1 MNHLIIGLGGTGG
14 KIIRALRKALYA
26 ELHGNSVDG
35 LNIGYLY
42 VDSSDE
48 MMAIDDPSWK
58 TLGTSVQLSRAS
70 QLLITDANLT
80 SRLDNLDSYPGLKHW
95 LGSPQ
100 EWRDI
105 LNSIVGATLGGQKRR
120 LGRFLFAC
128 KADKYR
134 EQVQTQVKLLQKD
147 GQTEVTFH
155 LLVGLAGGTGSGSI
169 VDAVAQLRDLY
180 PDSKRF
186 RILVY
191 ALLPDAY
198 PPPNWDT
205 GNYHANGFAALT
217 ELNAMSVGA
226 YQPYDVL
233 GVKQR
238 LKLSDPFNGCFVFT
252 NENEN
257 GLSADVDKELPGIVA
272 DFLYQKIVAVKD
284 VNWASLGRMENA
296 ENGDGS
302 PEVTPQGRIPER
314 SKRFLAFG
322 IKRLAIPE
330 EEISEYLTYS
340 FARQAALQLRFNHWQ
355 AATGFIDEPRKQ
367 DFHEFVQQKE
377 TLLRWL
383 LSDEHLTLA
392 LGILPEDAANKK
404 WKSITG
410 EWEAVIPNFKLLVR
424 ERERATWLDELTKL
438 CEKRF
443 QEDYRTLGVPGFY
456 RTKLKARKD
465 MAREIRHRIEVELI
479 NEWQLGAR
487 STWELSSL
495 LTALIEKLEERLK
508 GSDEML
514 ARARN
519 AEEEAQ
525 SRVLGNA
532 QKWSTMGLLS
542 KHLLG
547 TPDSLLD
554 AHGVYLQEMYVYRT
568 RAEGWAFA
576 KALLIELVAE
586 VTDLK
591 GEVDRATQTLQRAL
605 KKFDVGIQT
614 RLNDGSGGAVT
625 GDMRQHLIRFYDA
638 AQVKTISRR
647 LVVDEAE
654 QKTQTSRVRAALTE
668 KLGQDASFAV
678 FNQRVSESTFLD
690 VLETV
695 CEDNARIAHQ
705 NLVQNPKERL
715 LGVSIIEKLQ
725 DRYGSDAQALKSY
738 VTELVNRAGNFVTL
752 EPLEVHR
759 AAPGIPVGVP
769 TAVHKFTVI
778 LPRAAEQA
786 AFGKALRDAFRE
798 AKTGDLEII
807 DSDARPHEITLV
819 SITNLF
825 PLRYVKALKQLEE
838 RYQRRLETGGA
849 RARLELHTEGDG
861 TQWPRLFVASNSE
874 VKAEGLPYVLLAKA
888 LGFISEA
895 RNPATGADEVLLLTK
910 DSDGFD
916 NDPVLL
922 GKQFITSADAIDMEN
937 LHTIKSVCDAA
948 LASTDYLHQD
958 RRAELRRAVLA
969 EVEAVKAARGGN
981 VQDETYRRFLDAGK
995 RAAAV
1000 LKGE

>member
-1 MNHLIIGLGGTGG
+1 MNHLVIGLGGTGG
-14 KIIRALRKALYA
+14 KIIRALRKSLYQEFRGDKLA
-26 ELHGNSVDG
+26 DIG
-35 LNIGYLY
+35 IGYLY
-42 VDSSDE
+42 VDSSSE
-48 MMAIDDPSWK
+48 MMSIDDPSWK
-58 TLGTSVQLSRAS
+58 TLGTSVQLPKAS

-134 EQVQTQVKLLQKD
+134 EQLQSQVKLLQQN

-155 LLVGLAGGTGSGSI
+155 VVLGLAGGTGSGSVI
-169 VDAVAQLRDLY
+169 DAVAQLRDLY

-186 RILVY
+186 RILIY

-198 PPPNWDT
+198 PNPNWDT

-217 ELNAMSVGA
+217 ELNAMSVGV
-226 YQPYDVL
+226 YQPYDVT
-233 GVKQR
+233 GVKER
-238 LKLSDPFNGCFVFT
+238 LTLSDPFNGCFVFG

-257 GLSADVDKELPGIVA
+257 GLTVDVDRDVPGIVA
-272 DFLYQKIVAVKD
+272 DFLYQKIVTAKNI
-284 VNWASLGRMENA
+284 NWASLDRMENA

-302 PEVTPQGRIPER
+302 PETAAQGRIPER
-314 SKRFLAFG
+314 SKRFLTFG

-355 AATGFIDEPRKQ
+355 EASGFIEEPRKQ

-377 TLLRWL
+377 TQLRWL
-383 LSDEHLTLA
+383 LSDDHLTLA
-392 LGILPEDAANKK
+392 LGILPEDAANKR
-404 WKSITG
+404 WKSFTG
-410 EWEAVIPNFKLLVR
+410 EWEAVIPNFKSLVR

-438 CEKRF
+438 CEKRY
-443 QEDYRTLGVPGFY
+443 QDDYRTLGVPGFY

-465 MAREIRHRIEVELI
+465 MAREIRVRIEQELV
-479 NEWQLGAR
+479 NEWKVGAKSAWDVSR
-487 STWELSSL
+487 LLIALS
-495 LTALIEKLEERLK
+495 EKLDERLK
-508 GSDEML
+508 ACDEHI
-514 ARARN
+514 ARARH

-532 QKWSTMGLLS
+532 HKWSSMGLFS

-554 AHGVYLQEMYVYRT
+554 AHGVHLQEMYVYRT
-568 RAEGWAFA
+568 RAEGWGFA
-576 KALLIELVAE
+576 KALLIEVIAE
-586 VTDLK
+586 ITDLK
-591 GEVDRATQTLQRAL
+591 GEVDRAANTLQQAL
-605 KKFDVGIQT
+605 KKFDVGIQA
-614 RLNDGSGGAVT
+614 RLSDTDA
-625 GDMRQHLIRFYDA
+625 GDLRQHLIRFYDPV
-638 AQVKTISRR
+638 QVKQISRR

-654 QKTQTSRVRAALTE
+654 QKTQTGRVRSALAE
-668 KLGQDASFAV
+668 KIGQDSSFAL
-678 FNQRVSESTFLD
+678 FNQRVTESTFLD

-715 LGVSIIEKLQ
+715 LGVSIIDKLR
-725 DRYGSDAQALKSY
+725 DRYGADPQELKSY
-738 VTELVNRAGNFVTL
+738 VSELVSRAGNFVTL
-752 EPLEVHR
+752 EPLEIHR

-769 TAVHKFTVI
+769 TAVSKFTVI
-778 LPRAAEQA
+778 LPRAPEQA
-786 AFGKALRDAFRE
+786 EFARGLKEALRE
-798 AKTGDLEII
+798 AKTGDVEII
-807 DSDARPHEITLV
+807 DSDGRRNEITLV

-825 PLRYVKALKQLEE
+825 PLRYLKPLKFLEE
-838 RYQRRLETGGA
+838 KYRRRIETGGA

-861 TQWPRLFVASNSE
+861 NAWPRLFVASSAE
-874 VKAEGLPYVLLAKA
+874 VKQQALPYVLLAKA
-888 LGFISEA
+888 LGFIHEG
-895 RNPATGADEVLLLTK
+895 RNPATGAEEVLLLTK
-910 DSDGFD
+910 DADGLD

-922 GKQFITSADAIDMEN
+922 GKSFTASADSINLEN
-937 LHTIKSVCDAA
+937 LHTIKSVCDAT
-948 LASTDYLHQD
+948 LAGAGYLHQD
-958 RRAELRRAVLA
+958 RRSEVQRAILS
-969 EVEAVKAARGGN
+969 EVEAIKAARGGN
-981 VQDETYRRFLDAGK
+981 IQDETYRRFLEAGRRALAILK
-995 RAAAV
+995 REVA
-1000 LKGE
+1000 

>member
-1 MNHLIIGLGGTGG
+1 MNHLVIGLGGTGG
-14 KIIRALRKALYA
+14 KIIRALRKSLYQ
-26 ELHGNSVDG
+26 EFHGTAPGAVG
-35 LNIGYLY
+35 IGYLY
-42 VDSSDE
+42 VDSSSE

-58 TLGTSVQLSRAS
+58 TLGTSVQLSKAS

-95 LGSPQ
+95 LGSAQ

-134 EQVQTQVKLLQKD
+134 EQVQTQVKLLQQN
-147 GQTEVTFH
+147 GLTEVTFH
-155 LLVGLAGGTGSGSI
+155 IVVGLAGGTGSGSVI
-169 VDAVAQLRDLY
+169 DAVAQLRDLY

-186 RILVY
+186 RILLY

-198 PPPNWDT
+198 PHPNWDT

-217 ELNAMSVGA
+217 ELNALSVGA
-226 YQPYDVL
+226 YQPYDVT
-233 GVKQR
+233 GVKGR
-238 LKLSDPFNGCFVFT
+238 LTLSDPFNGCFVFG

-257 GLSADVDKELPGIVA
+257 GLTVDVDRDLPGIVA
-272 DFLYQKIVAVKD
+272 DFLYQKILAVKN

-302 PEVTPQGRIPER
+302 PEVSPQGRIPER

-355 AATGFIDEPRKQ
+355 AASGFIEEPRKQ

-377 TLLRWL
+377 TQLRWL
-383 LSDEHLTLA
+383 MSDDHLTLA
-392 LGILPEDAANKK
+392 LGILSEDAANKK
-404 WKSITG
+404 WKSFTG

-443 QEDYRTLGVPGFY
+443 QDDYRTLGVPGFY

-465 MAREIRHRIEVELI
+465 MACEIRNRVEHELI
-479 NEWQLGAR
+479 NEWKVGAK
-487 STWELSSL
+487 STWDVSRL
-495 LTALIEKLEERLK
+495 LVALIEKLDERLK
-508 GSDEML
+508 ACDENV

-525 SRVLGNA
+525 TRVLENLR
-532 QKWSTMGLLS
+532 KWAGMGPIDIVMG
-542 KHLLG
+542 K
-547 TPDSLLD
+547 PNSLFD
-554 AHGVYLQEMYVYRT
+554 AHGVYLQEVYVSRT

-576 KALLIELVAE
+576 KALLIEVVAE

-591 GEVDRATQTLQRAL
+591 GEVDRATNTLQQAL
-605 KKFDVGIQT
+605 KKFEVGIHA
-614 RLNDGSGGAVT
+614 RLNDAGSV
-625 GDMRQHLIRFYDA
+625 DLRQHLIRFYDPVH
-638 AQVKTISRR
+638 VKAVGRR

-654 QKTQTSRVRAALTE
+654 QKTQTGRVRAALAE
-668 KLGQDASFAV
+668 KLGPDSGFAG
-678 FNQRVSESTFLD
+678 FNQRISESTFLD

-715 LGVSIIEKLQ
+715 LGVSIIDKLR
-725 DRYGSDAQALKSY
+725 DRYGADPQELKSY
-738 VTELVNRAGNFVTL
+738 VTELVNRAGNFIAL
-752 EPLEVHR
+752 EPLEMHR

-769 TAVHKFTVI
+769 TAVSKFTVI
-778 LPRAAEQA
+778 LPRAPEQA
-786 AFGKALRDAFRE
+786 EFAKVLKGALRE
-798 AKTGDLEII
+798 AKSGDVEII
-807 DSDARPHEITLV
+807 EADARPNEITLV

-825 PLRYVKALKQLEE
+825 PLRYLKPLKFLEE
-838 RYQRRLETGGA
+838 KYRRRIETGGS
-849 RARLELHTEGDG
+849 RARLELHTESDG
-861 TQWPRLFVASNSE
+861 NAWPRLFVASSAE
-874 VKAEGLPYVLLAKA
+874 VKLEGLPYVLLAKA
-888 LGFISEA
+888 LGFIHEGK
-895 RNPATGADEVLLLTK
+895 NPATGADEVLLVTK
-910 DSDGFD
+910 DPDGFD
-916 NDPVLL
+916 NDPVAL
-922 GKQFITSADAIDMEN
+922 GKTFLASADGIDLEN
-937 LHTIKSVCDAA
+937 LHTIKSVCNAA
-948 LASTDYLHQD
+948 LAGPDYVHQD
-958 RRAELRRAVLA
+958 RRGDVRRAILA
-969 EVEAVKAARGGN
+969 EIEAVKALRGGN
-981 VQDETYRRFLDAGK
+981 PQDETYRRFLDAGK
-995 RAAAV
+995 RAAAI
-1000 LKGE
+1000 LKGEAA